1 MQPSLNQIIERA
13 DALYAARENLK
24 NIHSSVALLKD
35 LVQTDYESGWR
46 LGRCYFFL
54 GQEAKSQE
62 KSTVYYGQGIRASAR
77 AVRLAPLRV
86 EGHFWLGVNLALKA
100 KSSNVL
106 FALGLAWLAKRSL
119 RRAVRLDPS
128 YHAAGP
134 LRVLAR
140 VQHKLPWLAGGG
152 SARARASFERALQ
165 LAPENSVTR
174 IYFAELLVDIGDK
187 IEVKKQ
193 LEAILNGKPDPAW
206 AFEIKRD
213 RKLAREWLDV
223 DFDA

>member
-1 MQPSLNQIIERA
+1 MEPTLKHIIERA

-24 NIHSSVALLKD
+24 NIHSSVAILKD
-35 LVQTDYESGWR
+35 LAPTDYESGWR
-46 LGRCYFFL
+46 LGQCYFFL
-54 GQEAKSQE
+54 GQETQSQDKSIA
-62 KSTVYYGQGIRASAR
+62 YYGQGIRASAR

-100 KSSNVL
+100 KSSNALV
-106 FALGLAWLAKRSL
+106 ALGLAWLAKRSL

-140 VQHKLPWLAGGG
+140 VQHKLPFLAGGG
-152 SARARASFERALQ
+152 RARARASFERALQ

-174 IYFAELLVDIGDK
+174 IYFAELLMDTGDK
-187 IEVKKQ
+187 IEAKKQ
-193 LEAILNGKPDPAW
+193 LEAILSGKPDPAW
-206 AFEIKRD
+206 AFETKRD
-213 RKLAREWLDV
+213 RKLARELL
-223 DFDA
+223 AGLGG

>member
-1 MQPSLNQIIERA
+1 MQPTLKKIIERS

-24 NIHSSVALLKD
+24 NIHSCVALLKD
-35 LVQTDYESGWR
+35 LAPTDYESGWR

-62 KSTVYYGQGIRASAR
+62 KSTAYFGQGIRASAR
-77 AVRLAPLRV
+77 AVRLSPLRV

-128 YHAAGP
+128 FHAAGP

-140 VQHKLPWLAGGG
+140 LQHNLPLLVGGG
-152 SARARASFERALQ
+152 RARARLNFERALE

-174 IYFAELLVDIGDK
+174 IYFAEFLLDIGDK
-187 IEVKKQ
+187 IKAKKQ
-193 LEAILNGKPDPAW
+193 LEAILRQKPDPEW

-213 RKLAREWLDV
+213 RKLARELLEV